1 VLGDPLGEQS
11 RMLRE
16 DAEQVESPAKRG
28 ALLISLWFD
37 PADDGN
43 LRRRSATSAPPL
55 SCQAEAAALSPETEQ
70 SRAGVACEPVAK
82 TSTILALDGLVRLL

>member
-1 VLGDPLGEQS
+1 MLGDPLGEQS

-37 PADDGN
+37 PADDGD
-43 LRRRSATSAPPL
+43 LRRRVSYE
-55 SCQAEAAALSPETEQ
+55 CAAAFVPGGGSGTVARNRAKQ
-70 SRAGVACEPVAK
+70 SRSC
-82 TSTILALDGLVRLL
+82 L